1 MLTETILRDCCPNL
15 AVARGGSV
23 LHSPSTERVL
33 DANFYLGAGGNALEQ
48 IASGQFLRTV
58 DAPGDLRGRF
68 YLPDYKNFAPRLG
81 VAYDLFGDGKTVLR
95 AGAGIFYDRRVEFY
109 NLFNHPNLC
118 VNSPTALTAG
128 TNDVNVASFTR
139 TLGQETT
146 PGVTA
151 SFRDSRQIVLALKFI
166 F

>member
-1 MLTETILRDCCPNL
+1 MQIST
-15 AVARGGSV
+15 SV
-23 LHSPSTERVL
+23 PEGMPWNRLP
-33 DANFYLGAGGNALEQ
+33 A
-48 IASGQFLRTV
+48 ASFLRTV

-118 VNSPTALTAG
+118 VNSPIALTAG
-128 TNDVNVASFTR
+128 INDVNVASFTR